1 MRIRTGFVSNS
12 SSSSFTCYLPEKWYP
27 SDESI
32 LNASDCF
39 FEETCEKE
47 RLIEIREAI
56 NKIKKGGSISEYDDY
71 SKFGTLQSLIPHEF
85 IQSSQDVPSDCG
97 EIAGISLE
105 KIDKIIKE
113 FS

>member
-1 MRIRTGFVSNS
+1 MKIRAGFVSNS
-12 SSSSFTCYLPEKWYP
+12 SSSSFTCYLPEKWNID
-27 SDESI
+27 DEEI
-32 LNASDCF
+32 LKAADYARDT
-39 FEETCEKE
+39 EEDEDILKSVKK
-47 RLIEIREAI
+47 AI
-56 NKIKKGGSISEYDDY
+56 NKIKKGGSISEYDNY
-71 SKFGTLQSLIPHEF
+71 FEFTVLQHLIPHEF